1 MEPMLKLASSVFGG
15 LVGTNA
21 AKELIATADRLGSAY
36 KSPAQTG
43 RTNANAAANEVF
55 AAASAILEWNGMRR
69 RFVQ

>member
-1 MEPMLKLASSVFGG
+1 MLKLASSVFGG

-21 AKELIATADRLGSAY
+21 AKELIAKADWLGSFY

-55 AAASAILEWNGMRR
+55 AAASAILEWNGLRCRLVRR
-69 RFVQ
+69 